1 VIVIVDDQPEP
12 DADNDDNVYC
22 HDLNLGT
29 QNHDGFGD
37 ANFLN
42 KDHHNAEGMR
52 DVLNSELVDGPESQD
67 SGLRRRELSSAPSTP
82 STGSSIVAMEQ
93 QANDDTLSEN
103 HVTVHEPQGP
113 LNRGAEEHSK
123 GTILQ
128 TFCSI

>member
-1 VIVIVDDQPEP
+1 VIVIGDDPPEL
-12 DADNDDNVYC
+12 DVDNDDVYC
-22 HDLNLGT
+22 YDLNLSA

-42 KDHHNAEGMR
+42 KDHHNAEGMK
-52 DVLNSELVDGPESQD
+52 DVLNSKLVDGPGSQD

-93 QANDDTLSEN
+93 QANDDVLSEK
-103 HVTVHEPQGP
+103 HVTMHEPQGP
-113 LNRGAEEHSK
+113 LNKGAEEHGK
-123 GTILQ
+123 GTLLQ